1 MSGGCEKARLM
12 AVSKTMAIDRSRPY
26 RVEGRTFIQHVPR
39 KTRVIAVDDSAWRA
53 SKKRVD
59 KLVFRFADGSV
70 MAISAAEFER
80 RSRLRGSRRMPLRL
94 ISLSD
99 LERG

>member
-1 MSGGCEKARLM
+1 MSFGCEKARLM
-12 AVSKTMAIDRSRPY
+12 AVNKTMAIESRPY

-39 KTRVIAVDDSAWRA
+39 KTRVIAVDDLVWRA

>member
-1 MSGGCEKARLM
+1 MVVDM
-12 AVSKTMAIDRSRPY
+12 NKTMAIDQSRSY

-80 RSRLRGSRRMPLRL
+80 RSRLRGSRRMQLRL
-94 ISLSD
+94 ISIND
-99 LERG
+99 LKRG

>member
-1 MSGGCEKARLM
+1 MNKA
-12 AVSKTMAIDRSRPY
+12 MAIDQSRPY
-26 RVEGRTFIQHVPR
+26 RVEGRSFIQHVPR
-39 KTRVIAVDDSAWRA
+39 KTRVVAVDDSAWRA
-53 SKKRVD
+53 SKRQVD
-59 KLVFRFADGSV
+59 RLVFQFADGSV

-80 RSRLRGSRRMPLRL
+80 RSRLCGSRRMPVRL